1 MSVQI
6 RVLTEYETIRKRKEN
21 RARQNYKGL
30 YRENQ
35 KITGL
40 YVQERTIT
48 RTSKGGNNNIQALV
62 MNQKRPTTQEKQQTT
77 RKQQ

>member
-1 MSVQI
+1 MPVQI
-6 RVLTEYETIRKRKEN
+6 RVLTENETVRKRKEN

-35 KITGL
+35 KNTRL

-48 RTSKGGNNNIQALV
+48 GVSKGRNI
-62 MNQKRPTTQEKQQTT
+62 NI
-77 RKQQ
+77 